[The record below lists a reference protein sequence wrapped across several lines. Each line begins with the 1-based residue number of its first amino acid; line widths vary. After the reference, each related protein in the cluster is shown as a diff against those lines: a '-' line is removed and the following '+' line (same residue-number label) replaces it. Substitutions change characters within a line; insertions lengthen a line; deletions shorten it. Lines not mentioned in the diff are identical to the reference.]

1 MFGSVRTN
9 AWEPHYQ
16 CLVAWL
22 SVLGSVRT
30 NVWYCQ
36 YQNLDL
42 ILVLRFNIFL
52 FVLNDFD
59 RLLVALFT
67 LTVESDET
75 YF

>member
-1 MFGSVRTN
+1 MF
-9 AWEPHYQ
+9 
-16 CLVAWL
+16 
-22 SVLGSVRT
+22 GSVRT